1 LFIAAVQKFQ
11 FWNSYLELSAKAL
24 AGLVLSQY
32 TDHKSMNQSDKTRDE
47 TAVFSDESSFKKV
60 VDETFD
66 RLWEKK
72 VQLSIRHIRELEEQ
86 LDALELELD
95 MMIQEDA

>member
-1 LFIAAVQKFQ
+1 VRPPAIFNYSQKT
-11 FWNSYLELSAKAL
+11 L
-24 AGLVLSQY
+24 AGLVAPQY
-32 TDHKSMNQSDKTRDE
+32 TVDKSMNQSDKIRDE

-66 RLWEKK
+66 RLWDRK

-95 MMIQEDA
+95 MLLHGE